1 MMTTALRSIAAACG
15 AFFCF
20 SIQAATV
27 VVGEQLPDTTLLA
40 GVQSTSEATLTPAA
54 LAGIAGGFT
63 GYRLELIQWWGYDLA
78 DPDNAAAPFEVKFN
92 GAVVTGSLSR
102 DAAGALAA
110 DANSQPDTRLF
121 LYSLDL
127 DDAVNV
133 SLTGAN
139 SLSIWNM
146 APDSDWYWQTS
157 GSADEADMAF
167 RLAASQ
173 PDNNQLPEPA
183 SLALVACAGV
193 GLLAGTRR
201 RKTVQ
206 NPTH

>member
-1 MMTTALRSIAAACG
+1 MKAAVRSLAAACG
-15 AFFCF
+15 VLLCLSA
-20 SIQAATV
+20 QAATV
-27 VVGEQLPDTTLLA
+27 VVGERLPDTTLLA
-40 GVQSTSEATLTPAA
+40 GAQSTVAANAEPLPLTGVAV
-54 LAGIAGGFT
+54 GFA

-78 DPDNAAAPFEVKFN
+78 DPDNTTAPFAVTFN

-121 LYSLDL
+121 LYTLDL
-127 DDAVNV
+127 DDTLNV
-133 SLTGAN
+133 SLNSAN
-139 SLSIWNM
+139 NLSLWNTS
-146 APDSDWYWQTS
+146 ADSDWYWQTS
-157 GSADEADMAF
+157 GSADEADVAF
-167 RLAASQ
+167 RLTASQ

-201 RKTVQ
+201 RKTAQ
-206 NPTH
+206 HPTH